1 MAQPISALIIDDE
14 FQSRKLVAKMLSLF
28 FPEISIVNEAA
39 TIHEAVTAI
48 KTHAPQLVFL
58 DIQLHQENGF
68 DLLDKIADPDFGL
81 IFITAYNE
89 FAIKAFRYNALDYLM
104 KPLDTEEFQ
113 AAVIKALKQ
122 ISLAHKNSAEQIGLL
137 KQQWDNPKK
146 LPDRVVIPTTE
157 GYMVIPVQDIFYC
170 HANSNYTEFYLTD
183 KTKLISSYTMG
194 QYEEILSDHNFFRIH
209 RSYMVNLAYIKM
221 YKKGDGGTVV
231 MNDGQEIEVSR
242 SNKGAFMKLFKG

>member
-1 MAQPISALIIDDE
+1 MAGTISTLIIDDE
-14 FQSRKLVAKMLSLF
+14 FQSRRLVAKMLSLF

-39 TIHEAVTAI
+39 TVHEAISAI
-48 KTHAPQLVFL
+48 KSNIPQLVFL
-58 DIQLHQENGF
+58 DIQLHQETGF
-68 DLLDKIADPDFGL
+68 DLLDKLVDPDFEI

-104 KPLDTEEFQ
+104 KPLDAEEFQ
-113 AAVIKALKQ
+113 AAVKKALKQ
-122 ISLAHKNSAEQIGLL
+122 ISMARKNSAEQIGFL

-221 YKKGDGGTVV
+221 YRKGDGGTVI
-231 MNDGQEIEVSR
+231 MNDGKEIEVSR
-242 SNKGAFMKLFKG
+242 SNKEAFMKLFKA